1 MEEKRPIVNKIFER
15 DIDLLLMEELRCDPD
30 FLRLFLAKTDWP
42 QWQFDPG
49 RIETYQSEYM
59 ENGEA
64 DVVAV
69 FTYPDGARRALLI
82 EDKINAPTQ
91 KDQSQRYTKNAKQLL
106 KRKGLKDVKTF
117 LVAPEKYLLDHKDD
131 ANAADFEYRLTY
143 EELISFFESRNDPRF
158 YNKAELLRFAVEK
171 QKRGSDKIVD
181 PKITEF
187 WRRLSEHIESYYPEL
202 EFISKTVEKSKND
215 EFWVCWYTPIK
226 GANLYW
232 KADHGYIDLQ
242 VAKCGGRVRE
252 FYERFNNILLPG
264 MRIEKAGGSLV
275 FRLENA
281 RCWRMSFSENFDE
294 NIHRVD
300 HALSYVYLI
309 YNFVKTLDRGIFK

>member
-30 FLRLFLAKTDWP
+30 FLQLFLEKTDFP
-42 QWQFDPG
+42 IWQYDPG
-49 RIETYQSEYM
+49 CIETYQSEYM

-64 DVVAV
+64 DVVV
-69 FTYPDGARRALLI
+69 VLTYSDGVKRALLI

-91 KDQSQRYTKNAKQLL
+91 KDQSQRYTENAKQLL

-117 LVAPEKYLLDHKDD
+117 LVAPKKYLLDHCDD
-131 ANAADFEYRLTY
+131 NNAADFETRITY
-143 EELISFFESRNDPRF
+143 EELLSFFESRNDPRF

-171 QKRGSDKIVD
+171 QKRGSDKIID

-187 WRRLSEHIESYYPEL
+187 WRRLKEHTNQYYPEL
-202 EFISKTVEKSKND
+202 ELISKTVEKSRND
-215 EFWVCWYTPIK
+215 EFWVCWYSRIK
-226 GANLYW
+226 GADIYW

-252 FYERFNNILLPG
+252 FYEKFNDKLLPG

-281 RCWRMSFSENFDE
+281 RCWHMSFSEDFDA
-294 NIHRVD
+294 NIQRVD

-309 YNFVKTLDRGIFK
+309 YRFVKTLDPDVFK